1 MDGDDRQGERLSLAE
16 RKLLENTMRNIF
28 MAVASFFAVA
38 ANAGAVEY
46 KVDPDHTYPS
56 FVADH
61 MGLDNWRGKFNSTS
75 GTIILDRQKGEGA
88 VDLSIDVASI
98 DYGLD
103 KLNEWAKGPQ
113 LFDVTQFPRATYKGR
128 LTGFHDGVP
137 SRVEGELTLHGVAK
151 PVALDI
157 DMFKCMPHPMLKR
170 EFCGAEAKGSIQRD
184 QFGLD
189 AGRDYGVKMDVAL
202 EIQVEAIAVN

>member
-1 MDGDDRQGERLSLAE
+1 
-16 RKLLENTMRNIF
+16 MRSILIAT
-28 MAVASFFAVA
+28 AVLVAFASSATA
-38 ANAGAVEY
+38 KEY

-75 GTIILDRQKGEGA
+75 GTIELDRQKGEGT
-88 VDLSIDVASI
+88 VELTIDPASI

-103 KLNEWAKGPQ
+103 KLNDWAKGPN
-113 LFDVTQFPRATYKGR
+113 LFDVAKYPTATYKGR
-128 LTGFHDGVP
+128 LVGFRNGVP
-137 SRVEGELTLHGVAK
+137 SRVEGELTLHGITK

-170 EFCGAEAKGSIQRD
+170 EFCGAEAKGTIQRD

-189 AGRDYGVKMDVAL
+189 AGKDYGVKMEVGL
-202 EIQVEAIAVN
+202 EIQVEAIVVE